1 MHCDADIWWGINDGV
16 IMEVYVLTTT
26 SSSTFFRF
34 SPSQIVYRVFAR
46 LACLHVA
53 VVIGVLLTVFMC
65 MSPLVRKN
73 DGNGFAEMED
83 SGYTSQGVILCYDD
97 Y

>member
-1 MHCDADIWWGINDGV
+1 MIDRLIFQ
-16 IMEVYVLTTT
+16 LTTT